1 MLFKHAEIFTPQGF
15 VRGAFTVEDGRFGE
29 ILPQSPDMPGTDLG
43 SARVIPGLIDIHN
56 HGNSGADFSD
66 GDPDGIRTMAR
77 YLARNGVTSFA
88 PASMTLPYDVLARA
102 FRAAADYNRAAHPG
116 CARLMGIQMEG
127 PFFSEKKKG
136 AQNGAY
142 LREPDF
148 AAFKR
153 LYDASEGLLRIVD
166 VAAEL
171 PGAVEFAEKASKLC
185 TVSIAHTGCTY
196 EEASAVFDAGAS
208 HLTHLYN
215 AMPGIH
221 HRKPGPIG
229 AGSERENVVAEL
241 ICDGQHIHPSAV
253 RMAFK
258 LFPGRICLVS
268 DALRCCGM
276 PDGQYTLGG
285 QDVFLSGGVAKLAD
299 GTLAGSATN
308 LYDCMRKAVEF
319 GIPKEQ
325 AILSATL
332 IPAREIGRENEIG
345 SIAAGKRADFAVCDS
360 LLCRKAVYV
369 GGQNCERI
377 LHSENERRSK
387 WGSHFCCKC

>member
-1 MLFKHAEIFTPQGF
+1 MLYKNANIFADGCFQHGSF
-15 VRGAFTVEDGRFGE
+15 RVEDGRFTEVLTSVPAEDG
-29 ILPQSPDMPGTDLG
+29 IDLENQY
-43 SARVIPGLIDIHN
+43 VIPGLVDVHN

-66 GDPDGIRTMAR
+66 GDYDGLVKMAR
-77 YLARNGVTSFA
+77 YLAQNGVTSFA
-88 PASMTLPYDVLARA
+88 PASMTLPYNVLE
-102 FRAAADYNRAAHPG
+102 AAYKTAVQLKNAQPSG

-142 LREPDF
+142 LKNPDF
-148 AAFKR
+148 EAFRR
-153 LYDASEGLLRIVD
+153 LYDVSEGLIRIAD

-171 PGAVEFAEKASKLC
+171 PGAAEFTEKASKLC
-185 TVSIAHTGCTY
+185 TVSIAHTDCTY
-196 EEASAVFDAGAS
+196 EEACAVFDAGAR

-241 ICDGQHIHPSAV
+241 ICDGQHIHPSTV
-253 RMAFK
+253 RMAFR

-285 QDVFLSGGVAKLAD
+285 QDVFLAGGVAKLAD

-319 GIPKEQ
+319 GIPREQ

-332 IPAREIGRENEIG
+332 IPAREIGCEREIG
-345 SIAAGKRADFAVCDS
+345 SIEPGKLADFVVCDNNLVRRAS
-360 LLCRKAVYV
+360 YL
-369 GGQNCERI
+369 GGEA
-377 LHSENERRSK
+377 L
-387 WGSHFCCKC
+387 

>member
-1 MLFKHAEIFTPQGF
+1 MLFKNANIFTAQGF
-15 VRGAFTVEDGRFGE
+15 LHGSFCVESGVFTKVMDDVPEAEG
-29 ILPQSPDMPGTDLG
+29 LDLQNQY
-43 SARVIPGLIDIHN
+43 VIPGLVDVHN

-66 GDPDGIRTMAR
+66 GEYDGLVRMAG

-88 PASMTLPYDVLARA
+88 PASMTLPYDVLETA
-102 FRAAADYNRAAHPG
+102 FRTAVRLHDTQPAG

-142 LREPDF
+142 LKLPDST
-148 AAFKR
+148 AFEA
-153 LYDASEGLLRIVD
+153 LFHASEGLVRIVD

-171 PGAVEFAEKASKLC
+171 PGAAEFTERAAKLC
-185 TVSIAHTGCTY
+185 TVSIAHTDCSY
-196 EEASAVFDAGAS
+196 DEAAAVFEAGAR

-229 AGSERENVVAEL
+229 AASERENVVAEL
-241 ICDGQHIHPSAV
+241 ICDGLHVHPSAV
-253 RMAFK
+253 RMAFR
-258 LFPGRICLVS
+258 LFPGRICLIS

-285 QDVFLSGGVAKLAD
+285 QDVFLAGGVARLAD
-299 GTLAGSATN
+299 GTIAGSATN

-319 GIPKEQ
+319 GIPREQ
-325 AILSATL
+325 AIRAATI
-332 IPAREIGRENEIG
+332 IPAQQIGRAAQIG
-345 SIAAGKRADFAVCDS
+345 SIEPGKLADFVVCDEA
-360 LLCRKAVYV
+360 LNRRTVYL
-369 GGQNCERI
+369 GGQRLE
-377 LHSENERRSK
+377 K
-387 WGSHFCCKC
+387 

>member
-1 MLFKHAEIFTPQGF
+1 MLFKNANLFVDGQFQHGSFRVENGKFTEILNAVPT
-15 VRGAFTVEDGRFGE
+15 EDGV
-29 ILPQSPDMPGTDLG
+29 DLENQY
-43 SARVIPGLIDIHN
+43 VIPGLIDVHN

-66 GDPDGIRTMAR
+66 GDYDGLVKMAR
-77 YLARNGVTSFA
+77 YLAQNGVTGFA
-88 PASMTLPYDVLARA
+88 PASMTLPYDVLETAYRTA
-102 FRAAADYNRAAHPG
+102 VRLRNEQPTG
-116 CARLMGIQMEG
+116 CARLLGIQMEG

-148 AAFKR
+148 AAFKH
-153 LYDASEGLLRIVD
+153 LYDASEGLLRIAD

-171 PGAVEFAEKASKLC
+171 SGAVEFTEQVSKLC
-185 TVSIAHTGCTY
+185 TVSIAHTDCTY
-196 EEASAVFDAGAS
+196 EEATAVFDAGAS

-253 RMAFK
+253 RMAFR
-258 LFPGRICLVS
+258 LFPGHICLVS

-285 QDVFLSGGVAKLAD
+285 QDVWLENNLARLAD
-299 GTLAGSATN
+299 GTIAGSATN
-308 LYDCMRKAVEF
+308 LYLCMQKAISF
-319 GIPKEQ
+319 GIQMEQ
-325 AILSATL
+325 AIRSATI
-332 IPAREIGRENEIG
+332 IPARQIGREAEIG
-345 SIAAGKRADFAVCDS
+345 SIEPGKLADFVVCAPD
-360 LLCRKAVYV
+360 LTPKAVYL
-369 GGQNCERI
+369 GGEI
-377 LHSENERRSK
+377 VE
-387 WGSHFCCKC
+387 

>member
-1 MLFKHAEIFTPQGF
+1 MYGDFS
-15 VRGAFTVEDGRFGE
+15 VENGRFCE
-29 ILPQSPDMPGTDLG
+29 ISRDFPAKNAIDLHG
-43 SARVIPGLIDIHN
+43 QYVIPGLVDVHT
-56 HGNSGADFSD
+56 HGNSGADLSD
-66 GDPDGIRTMAR
+66 GDYDGLVRMAR
-77 YLARNGVTSFA
+77 YLAQNGVTSFA
-88 PASMTLPYDVLARA
+88 PASMTLPYDVLETAYKTA
-102 FRAAADYNRAAHPG
+102 VQLKKAQPAG

-142 LREPDF
+142 LKYPDF
-148 AAFKR
+148 EAFKH
-153 LYDASEGLLRIVD
+153 LYDASEGLIRIAD

-185 TVSIAHTGCTY
+185 TVSIAHTDCTY

-258 LFPGRICLVS
+258 LFPGRICLIS

-308 LYDCMRKAVEF
+308 LYDCMRNAVAF

-325 AILSATL
+325 AILAATR
-332 IPAREIGRENEIG
+332 IPAKEIGREKEIG
-345 SIAAGKRADFAVCDS
+345 SIAPGKYADFVVCDEN
-360 LLCRKAVYV
+360 LNRTAVYL
-369 GGQNCERI
+369 GGVQV
-377 LHSENERRSK
+377 
-387 WGSHFCCKC
+387 

>member
-1 MLFKHAEIFTPQGF
+1 MFYKNARIFTPDF
-15 VRGAFTVEDGRFGE
+15 RFRTGAFEVRDGLFGE
-29 ILPQSPDMPGTDLG
+29 VLPENVPADAVDLNG
-43 SARVIPGLIDIHN
+43 ATVIPGLIDVHS

-66 GDPDGIRTMAR
+66 GDYDGLVKMAR
-77 YLARNGVTSFA
+77 YLAANGVTSFA
-88 PASMTLPYDVLARA
+88 PASMTLPYDVLETAYRTA
-102 FRAAADYNRAAHPG
+102 VKLSHAAPEG

-142 LREPDF
+142 LREPDLE
-148 AAFKR
+148 AFRR
-153 LYDASEGLLRIVD
+153 LYDASEGLIRIAD

-171 PGAVEFAEKASKLC
+171 PGAVEFTEKVSKLC
-185 TVSIAHTGCTY
+185 TVSIAHTDCSY
-196 EEASAVFDAGAS
+196 EDAQAVFRAGAR

-229 AGSERENVVAEL
+229 AGSEREDVTAEL
-241 ICDGQHIHPSAV
+241 ICDGQHVHPSAV

-258 LFPGRICLVS
+258 LFPGRVCLIS

-285 QDVFLSGGVAKLAD
+285 QDVFLKGGIARLAD
-299 GTLAGSATN
+299 GTIAGSATN
-308 LYDCMRKAVEF
+308 LYDCMRKAVAF

-325 AILSATL
+325 AILSAT
-332 IPAREIGRENEIG
+332 IVPAREIGRETEIG
-345 SIAAGKRADFAVCDS
+345 SIETGKLADFVVCDEA
-360 LLCRKAVYV
+360 LNRRAVYM
-369 GGQNCERI
+369 GGRALEAA
-377 LHSENERRSK
+377 SK
-387 WGSHFCCKC
+387 

>member
-1 MLFKHAEIFTPQGF
+1 MLFKNANIFVGGKFRHGSFRAEN
-15 VRGAFTVEDGRFGE
+15 GRFTE
-29 ILPQSPDMPGTDLG
+29 ILTTVPAEGGIDLNDQY
-43 SARVIPGLIDIHN
+43 VIPGLVDVHN

-66 GDPDGIRTMAR
+66 GDYDGLVKMAR
-77 YLARNGVTSFA
+77 YLAQNGVTSFA
-88 PASMTLPYDVLARA
+88 PASMTLPYDVLE
-102 FRAAADYNRAAHPG
+102 AAYKTAVRLKKEQPED

-142 LREPDF
+142 LRLPDF
-148 AAFKR
+148 EAFR
-153 LYDASEGLLRIVD
+153 ALYEASEGLLRIVD

-171 PGAVEFAEKASKLC
+171 PGAVDFAAQAAKLC
-185 TVSIAHTGCTY
+185 TVSIAHTDCSY
-196 EEASAVFDAGAS
+196 EDAAAVFAAGAR

-253 RMAFK
+253 RMAFR

-285 QDVFLSGGVAKLAD
+285 QDVFLKNSVARLAD
-299 GTLAGSATN
+299 GTIAGSATN

-345 SIAAGKRADFAVCDS
+345 SIAAGKRADFVACNEN
-360 LLCRKAVYV
+360 LARQAIYL
-369 GGQNCERI
+369 GGNLQ
-377 LHSENERRSK
+377 
-387 WGSHFCCKC
+387 

>member
-1 MLFKHAEIFTPQGF
+1 
-15 VRGAFTVEDGRFGE
+15 
-29 ILPQSPDMPGTDLG
+29 
-43 SARVIPGLIDIHN
+43 
-56 HGNSGADFSD
+56 
-66 GDPDGIRTMAR
+66 
-77 YLARNGVTSFA
+77 
-88 PASMTLPYDVLARA
+88 
-102 FRAAADYNRAAHPG
+102 
-116 CARLMGIQMEG
+116 MEG

-142 LREPDF
+142 LKNPDF
-148 AAFKR
+148 GAFKR
-153 LYDASEGLLRIVD
+153 LYDVSEGLIRIAD

-171 PGAVEFAEKASKLC
+171 PGAVEFTKLASKLC
-185 TVSIAHTGCTY
+185 TVSIAHTDCTY

-229 AGSERENVVAEL
+229 AGSEREAVVAEL
-241 ICDGQHIHPSAV
+241 ICDGQHVHPSAV
-253 RMAFK
+253 RMAFR
-258 LFPGRICLVS
+258 LFPGRICLIS

-285 QDVFLSGGVAKLAD
+285 QDVFLKNSVARLAD
-299 GTLAGSATN
+299 GTIAGSATN

-332 IPAREIGRENEIG
+332 VPARELGREAETG
-345 SIAAGKRADFAVCDS
+345 SITPGKLADFVVCDEA
-360 LLCRKAVYV
+360 LNRKAVYLSGV
-369 GGQNCERI
+369 LLEP
-377 LHSENERRSK
+377 
-387 WGSHFCCKC
+387 